1 MLAIKYTPTAKCS
14 KCVDWK
20 IGNNYFQINLFC
32 IYWGRSTAFI
42 SHSSLI
48 YLRGTYENSTRKHFE
63 PTKVPT
69 RKKLDPRDTHDK
81 KFGTHEK
88 KLWTHKILTTKNY
101 GLAKSWWHNGT
112 RPTRPTM
119 ARDPQKFAYSVNSN
133 QNVTIFR
140 NQSCQ

>member
-14 KCVDWK
+14 KCVYWK

-48 YLRGTYENSTRKHFE
+48 YSRGTYENSTRKHFE

-69 RKKLDPRDTHDK
+69 RKKIGPKRYPRQKIWYPREKTLNPQNTH
-81 KFGTHEK
+81 HK
-88 KLWTHKILTTKNY
+88 KLRTREVMMAQWHEAHKT
-101 GLAKSWWHNGT
+101 HNGT
-112 RPTRPTM
+112 RPTEVRILS
-119 ARDPQKFAYSVNSN
+119 KFQPKCHY
-133 QNVTIFR
+133 F
-140 NQSCQ
+140 